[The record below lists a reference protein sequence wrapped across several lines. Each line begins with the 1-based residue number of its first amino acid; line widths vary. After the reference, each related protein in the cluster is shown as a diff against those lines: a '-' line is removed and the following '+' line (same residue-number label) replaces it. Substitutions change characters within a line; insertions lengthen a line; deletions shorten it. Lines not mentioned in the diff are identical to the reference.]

1 MVALSRGCVVEDYQS
16 GQILNRT
23 LHSGLGDHPDSTTHH
38 QHFLWCS
45 QPSYRHRVCHL
56 ELGKMSFSLVPW
68 ELMSGEV
75 LALCKL
81 SAVALC

>member
-56 ELGKMSFSLVPW
+56 ELGKMSFSLVPLGID
-68 ELMSGEV
+68 ERRGIGTL
-75 LALCKL
+75 
-81 SAVALC
+81 